1 MNKTLL
7 TLENL
12 YDFYNQRK
20 RSVTFDSDKTGYN
33 LTVQTHGLFEVKD
46 ELSEGLLYGTIKAFH
61 DLGNRNKSYIETD
74 ILKEKMFSIKDRP
87 IMADITETEETDE
100 NGNPIKD
107 FSGHTMRYDEKL
119 DKMIYKELPVGHC
132 VNPDSIRI
140 EYDEEHDRN
149 FVYSDVVIYEEY
161 TDACDIL
168 RRRQTVDCSVE
179 LTIKQM
185 HWNAI
190 EKVLYLDDF
199 YVQGITLL
207 GKHVMPGMA
216 GSKLSL
222 KDFSQ
227 SNNSI
232 FSDMSDVEYSQLI
245 NSLDKLNETLSRLNM
260 NQNNT
265 EDFKKGGNRKVNMNK
280 FDELLAKYSKSV
292 EDITFDCEGL
302 SDEELEM
309 KFAEMFE
316 EKPAESKQATTS
328 DGNAED
334 PKNPEGENNSTKE
347 NNSISKPEEGEPVE
361 PENPEEKETFSKTF
375 TLSHEDLRT
384 SLYRLLAP
392 LEETLN
398 ECYWIVKTFDNYF
411 IYQSCCDNF
420 YSQKFTVNDNVV
432 TFDGERVE
440 VFAEF
445 VTADEKAELENMR
458 ANYSSISEKL
468 EKYETAE
475 MLADKKTVFSDK
487 AYASYL
493 DTDEFKALMSEE
505 NLKKFSKD
513 ELIEKAD
520 AALGRLVKTSKTFS
534 YQEPEQTG
542 KPMPATIAFG
552 AHEPS
557 NSFLDSL
564 LKRKIK

>member
-7 TLENL
+7 TFENL

-87 IMADITETEETDE
+87 IMADIIETEETDE

-140 EYDEEHDRN
+140 EYDKEHDRN

-260 NQNNT
+260 NQNND
-265 EDFKKGGNRKVNMNK
+265 EDFKKGGNREVNMNK

-316 EKPAESKQATTS
+316 EKPAEGKQATTS
-328 DGNAED
+328 DGNAEEPD
-334 PKNPEGENNSTKE
+334 GTE
-347 NNSISKPEEGEPVE
+347 PEEPKD
-361 PENPEEKETFSKTF
+361 PEKEETFSKTF

-398 ECYWIVKTFDNYF
+398 DYYWIVQTFDDYF
-411 IYQSCCDNF
+411 IYQSCNDNF
-420 YSQKFTVNDNVV
+420 YSQKFTVKDDVV
-432 TFDGERVE
+432 TFDGERIE

-475 MLADKKTVFSDK
+475 MLADKKTVFSDE

-493 DTDEFKALMSEE
+493 DTDEFKALMSEK

-534 YQEPEQTG
+534 YQEPEQTE
-542 KPMPATIAFG
+542 KPIPATIAFG

>member
-46 ELSEGLLYGTIKAFH
+46 ELSEGLLYGIIKAFH

-87 IMADITETEETDE
+87 IMADIIETDETDE

-260 NQNNT
+260 NQNND
-265 EDFKKGGNRKVNMNK
+265 EDFKKGGNREVNMNK

-316 EKPAESKQATTS
+316 EKPAEGKQATTS
-328 DGNAED
+328 DGNAEEPD
-334 PKNPEGENNSTKE
+334 GTE
-347 NNSISKPEEGEPVE
+347 PEEPKD
-361 PENPEEKETFSKTF
+361 PEKEETFSKTF

-398 ECYWIVKTFDNYF
+398 DYYWIVQTFDDYF
-411 IYQSCCDNF
+411 IYQSCNDNF
-420 YSQKFTVNDNVV
+420 YSQKFTVKDDVV
-432 TFDGERVE
+432 TFDGERIE

-475 MLADKKTVFSDK
+475 MLADKKTVFSDE

-534 YQEPEQTG
+534 YQEPEQTE
-542 KPMPATIAFG
+542 KPIPATIAFG

>member
-46 ELSEGLLYGTIKAFH
+46 ELSEGLLYGIIKAFH

-87 IMADITETEETDE
+87 IMADIIETDETDE

-260 NQNNT
+260 NQNND
-265 EDFKKGGNRKVNMNK
+265 EGFKKGGNKEVNMNK
-280 FDELLAKYSKSV
+280 FNELLAKYSKSV

-316 EKPAESKQATTS
+316 EKPAEGKQATTS
-328 DGNAED
+328 DGNAEGPD
-334 PKNPEGENNSTKE
+334 GTEPEEPEGPKD
-347 NNSISKPEEGEPVE
+347 PEEE
-361 PENPEEKETFSKTF
+361 ETFSKTF

-398 ECYWIVKTFDNYF
+398 ECYWIVQTFDNYF
-411 IYQSCCDNF
+411 IYQSCNDNF
-420 YSQKFTVNDNVV
+420 YSQKFTVKDDVV
-432 TFDGERVE
+432 AFDGERIE

-475 MLADKKTVFSDK
+475 MLADKKTVFSDE

-534 YQEPEQTG
+534 YQEPEQTE
-542 KPMPATIAFG
+542 KPIPATIAFG

>member
-87 IMADITETEETDE
+87 IMADIIETEETDE

-140 EYDEEHDRN
+140 EYDKEHDRN

-260 NQNNT
+260 NQNND
-265 EDFKKGGNRKVNMNK
+265 EDFKKGGNREVNMNK

-316 EKPAESKQATTS
+316 EKPAEGKQATTS
-328 DGNAED
+328 DGNAEEPD
-334 PKNPEGENNSTKE
+334 GTE
-347 NNSISKPEEGEPVE
+347 PEEPKD
-361 PENPEEKETFSKTF
+361 PEKEETFSKTF

-398 ECYWIVKTFDNYF
+398 DYYWIVQTFDDYF
-411 IYQSCCDNF
+411 IYQSCNDNF
-420 YSQKFTVNDNVV
+420 YSQKFTVKDDVV
-432 TFDGERVE
+432 TFDGERIE

-475 MLADKKTVFSDK
+475 MLADKKTVFSDE

-534 YQEPEQTG
+534 YQEPEQTE
-542 KPMPATIAFG
+542 KPILATIAFG

>member
-7 TLENL
+7 TLDNL

-87 IMADITETEETDE
+87 IMADIIETEETDE

-140 EYDEEHDRN
+140 EYDKEHDRN

-260 NQNNT
+260 NQNND
-265 EDFKKGGNRKVNMNK
+265 EDFKKGGNREVNMNK

-316 EKPAESKQATTS
+316 EKPAEGKQATTS
-328 DGNAED
+328 DGNAEEPD
-334 PKNPEGENNSTKE
+334 GTE
-347 NNSISKPEEGEPVE
+347 PEEPKD
-361 PENPEEKETFSKTF
+361 PEKEETFSKTF

-398 ECYWIVKTFDNYF
+398 DYYWIVQTFDDYF
-411 IYQSCCDNF
+411 IYQSCNDNF
-420 YSQKFTVNDNVV
+420 YSQKFTVKDDVV
-432 TFDGERVE
+432 TFDGERIE

-475 MLADKKTVFSDK
+475 MLADKKTVFSDE

-534 YQEPEQTG
+534 YQEPEQTE
-542 KPMPATIAFG
+542 KPIPATIAFG

>member
-87 IMADITETEETDE
+87 IMADIIETEETDE

-140 EYDEEHDRN
+140 EYDKEHDRN

-260 NQNNT
+260 NQNND
-265 EDFKKGGNRKVNMNK
+265 EDFKKGGNREVNMNK

-316 EKPAESKQATTS
+316 EKPAEGKQATTS
-328 DGNAED
+328 DGNAEE
-334 PKNPEGENNSTKE
+334 PEGTE
-347 NNSISKPEEGEPVE
+347 PEEPKD
-361 PENPEEKETFSKTF
+361 PEKEETFSKTF
-375 TLSHEDLRT
+375 TLSHEDLRI

-398 ECYWIVKTFDNYF
+398 DYYWIVQTFDDYF
-411 IYQSCCDNF
+411 IYQSCNDNF
-420 YSQKFTVNDNVV
+420 YSQKFTVKDDVV
-432 TFDGERVE
+432 TFDGERIE

-475 MLADKKTVFSDK
+475 MLAEKKTVFSDK

-534 YQEPEQTG
+534 YQEPEQTE

>member
-87 IMADITETEETDE
+87 IMADIIETEETDE

-140 EYDEEHDRN
+140 EYDKEHDRN

-260 NQNNT
+260 NQNND
-265 EDFKKGGNRKVNMNK
+265 EDFKKGGNREVNMNK

-316 EKPAESKQATTS
+316 EKPAEGKQATTS
-328 DGNAED
+328 DGNAEEPD
-334 PKNPEGENNSTKE
+334 GTE
-347 NNSISKPEEGEPVE
+347 PEEPKD
-361 PENPEEKETFSKTF
+361 PEKEETFSKTF

-398 ECYWIVKTFDNYF
+398 DYYWIVQTFDDYF
-411 IYQSCCDNF
+411 IYQSCNDNF
-420 YSQKFTVNDNVV
+420 YSQKFTVKDDVV
-432 TFDGERVE
+432 TFDGERIE

-475 MLADKKTVFSDK
+475 MLADKKTVFSDE

-493 DTDEFKALMSEE
+493 DTDEFKALMSEK

-534 YQEPEQTG
+534 YQEPEQTE
-542 KPMPATIAFG
+542 KPIPATIAFG

>member
-87 IMADITETEETDE
+87 IMADIIETEETDE

-140 EYDEEHDRN
+140 EYDKEHDRN

-260 NQNNT
+260 NQNND
-265 EDFKKGGNRKVNMNK
+265 EDFKKGGNREVNMNK

-316 EKPAESKQATTS
+316 EKPAEGKQATTS
-328 DGNAED
+328 DGNAEEPD
-334 PKNPEGENNSTKE
+334 GTE
-347 NNSISKPEEGEPVE
+347 PEEPKD
-361 PENPEEKETFSKTF
+361 PEKEETFSKTF

-398 ECYWIVKTFDNYF
+398 DYYWIVQTFDDYF
-411 IYQSCCDNF
+411 IYQSCNDNF
-420 YSQKFTVNDNVV
+420 YSQKFTVKDDVV
-432 TFDGERVE
+432 TFDGERIE

-475 MLADKKTVFSDK
+475 MLADKKTVFSDE

-534 YQEPEQTG
+534 YQEPEQTE
-542 KPMPATIAFG
+542 KPIPATIAFG

>member
-87 IMADITETEETDE
+87 IMADIIETDETDE

-140 EYDEEHDRN
+140 EYDKEHDRN

-260 NQNNT
+260 NQNND
-265 EDFKKGGNRKVNMNK
+265 EDFKKGGNREVNMNK

-316 EKPAESKQATTS
+316 EKPAEGKQATTS
-328 DGNAED
+328 DGNAEEPD
-334 PKNPEGENNSTKE
+334 GTE
-347 NNSISKPEEGEPVE
+347 PEEPKD
-361 PENPEEKETFSKTF
+361 PEKEETFSKTF

-398 ECYWIVKTFDNYF
+398 DYYWIVQTFDDYF
-411 IYQSCCDNF
+411 IYQSCNDNF
-420 YSQKFTVNDNVV
+420 YSQKFTVKDDVV
-432 TFDGERVE
+432 AFNGERIE

-458 ANYSSISEKL
+458 ENYSSISEKL

-475 MLADKKTVFSDK
+475 MLADKKTVFSDE

-534 YQEPEQTG
+534 YQEPEQTE
-542 KPMPATIAFG
+542 KPKPATIAFG
-552 AHEPS
+552 AHDPS